1 MRNKWLGLGVT
12 VLLAVAGIVAV
23 FFGFTEGGSAP
34 GWYGAVVFG
43 SLSLLGQ
50 IPYYI
55 AFRMLGDKE
64 NIAVA
69 LLRGILVLAG
79 SAIIVVAAGLAGCI
93 HTTEVGDLAESAW
106 KAAFGGCWLLG
117 GVISFHLFYSACED
131 DWEEGLYPFIGLISV
146 AIGYAV
152 CVALCFLGQKAGSFF
167 SGWLVLLLGLAGIV
181 LGVLRLIKVGSPFSA
196 PAGGSGSGNNGGKG
210 NDGGKGN
217 NGNDTRTKGT
227 EKGLKDFVWQGLP
240 ECDWNGYWQYGKIF
254 LKNRSL
260 EMNGRDNAI
269 KVYMTLY
276 LTIDDPEYAADNNLR
291 VPIEQDRVAEDF
303 LEKTRSDLE
312 SRLEK
317 YRKEYSGFDDWTVDA
332 DEDNCK
338 VKLVK
343 EDDCF

>member
-1 MRNKWLGLGVT
+1 M
-12 VLLAVAGIVAV
+12 
-23 FFGFTEGGSAP
+23 
-34 GWYGAVVFG
+34 
-43 SLSLLGQ
+43 
-50 IPYYI
+50 
-55 AFRMLGDKE
+55 
-64 NIAVA
+64 
-69 LLRGILVLAG
+69 
-79 SAIIVVAAGLAGCI
+79 
-93 HTTEVGDLAESAW
+93 
-106 KAAFGGCWLLG
+106 
-117 GVISFHLFYSACED
+117 
-131 DWEEGLYPFIGLISV
+131 

-240 ECDWNGYWQYGKIF
+240 ECGWNGYWQYGKIF

-312 SRLEK
+312 SRLKK
-317 YRKEYSGFDDWTVDA
+317 YRKEYSGFGRLDGGRRRG
-332 DEDNCK
+332 
-338 VKLVK
+338 
-343 EDDCF
+343 